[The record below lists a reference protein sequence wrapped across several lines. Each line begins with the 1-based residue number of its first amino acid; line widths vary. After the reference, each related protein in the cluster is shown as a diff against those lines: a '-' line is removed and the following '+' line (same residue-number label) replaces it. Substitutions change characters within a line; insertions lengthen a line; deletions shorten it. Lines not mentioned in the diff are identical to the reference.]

1 MENNKIPQ
9 DILDACKALQNKR
22 IKQDG
27 GDSLST
33 TYQKFQTSDSTGGYP
48 EFITRIHRN
57 DDHPLVLLKEAV
69 ILAGQEVGQKITS
82 RLPEYALLY
91 RQPKHLH
98 YDSTVSKVIYI
109 CILLAIQLYVI
120 ANMERNI
127 IIIIII
133 GSKRG

>member
-1 MENNKIPQ
+1 M
-9 DILDACKALQNKR
+9 LDACKSLQSKR

-27 GDSLST
+27 GDSLSM

-48 EFITRIHRN
+48 EFVTRIHRD

-91 RQPKHLH
+91 RQPKQL
-98 YDSTVSKVIYI
+98 YCDSITAKVIY
-109 CILLAIQLYVI
+109 LYLCCTSHS
-120 ANMERNI
+120 I
-127 IIIIII
+127 INY
-133 GSKRG
+133 S